1 MTVRHATLLV
11 MLWTLTLSG
20 LAQIVIEPSLTNLA
34 CTAIVV
40 AASVPVLLYIRFSAA
55 IDQQPLSTLMLFGF
69 CVTTLCG
76 ALVAQSVTGSAVS
89 ASLRQPVETFAVLAA
104 YELLAVLAH
113 AAYRL
118 FSNPRQP
125 AGLARRWLGRI
136 GVYTTPSV
144 PALWIAGIIGC
155 LSYCLPRPDGG
166 ATGAGGAAGGG
177 LLSAVALAFNFLI
190 AAPFL
195 IPLYRKLESRG
206 YGRSRWVYPG
216 LALYAALA
224 VLIGLIRNAR
234 AIMFV
239 GLITVALA
247 YLVTWLQSRVSVRSG
262 VFMRLGIIVVLFL
275 AVLGPV
281 SDLATAM
288 AIARAERGKASGLDM
303 IATTLHVWQK
313 PYLIQQYRDRERR
326 AGMFDRY
333 DEAYIANPLFARL
346 IETKFHD
353 NALYFA
359 QFLSTGDSRDRLT
372 RTTIELTW
380 AILPTP
386 VLKLLGIHID
396 KDDLNFSM
404 GDYLAYLARG
414 IPVGGRKTGSLF
426 AQGQV
431 VFGPLFPFVYVLLC
445 LILFKWMDLL
455 CCRRSD
461 GSAFPVPLALLTSWH
476 LVHLLCPE
484 SLHQGFNAI
493 VRGIPTDIAVYT
505 LVLGIAYLLT
515 GGTATLRRRESPMPT
530 PEAAVS

>member
-11 MLWTLTLSG
+11 MLWALALAA
-20 LAQIVIEPSLTNLA
+20 LAQIIIEPSLTNLA
-34 CTAIVV
+34 CTAIIV

-55 IDQQPLSTLMLFGF
+55 VDQQPLSTLMLLGF
-69 CVTTLCG
+69 CVTTLYG
-76 ALVAQSVTGSAVS
+76 ALLAQSVSGSPVS
-89 ASLRQPVETFAVLAA
+89 ASLRQPVATFAVLAA

-118 FSNPRQP
+118 FSNPGRP
-125 AGLARRWLGRI
+125 AGLVRRSLGRI
-136 GVYTTPSV
+136 GVYATPAV
-144 PALWIAGIIGC
+144 PALWIAGIVGC
-155 LSYCLPRPDGG
+155 LSYCMPRPDG
-166 ATGAGGAAGGG
+166 ATGAGAAEGG

-190 AAPFL
+190 SAPFL
-195 IPLYRKLESRG
+195 IPLYRKLEGPG
-206 YGRSRWVYPG
+206 YARSRWVYPG

-224 VLIGLIRNAR
+224 LLIALIRNTR
-234 AIMFV
+234 AIMLV

-247 YLVTWLQSRVSVRSG
+247 YLVTWLQSRASVRSG
-262 VFMRLGIIVVLFL
+262 VFMRLGIVAVLFL

-281 SDLATAM
+281 SNLATAM
-288 AIARAERGKASGLDM
+288 AIARAERGKASGMDM

-313 PYLIQQYRDRERR
+313 PYLIQQYRDRERH

-346 IETKFHD
+346 VETKFHD

-359 QFLSTGDSRDRLT
+359 QFLSTRDSQERLT
-372 RTTIELTW
+372 QTTVEFLW

-386 VLKLLGIHID
+386 VLKQLGIHID
-396 KDDLNFSM
+396 KEDLNFSM

-431 VFGPLFPFVYVLLC
+431 VFGALFPFVYVLLC

-455 CCRRSD
+455 CRRPAD
-461 GSAFPVPLALLTSWH
+461 GPAFPVPLALLTSWQ

-484 SLHQGFNAI
+484 SLHQGFIAI
-493 VRGIPTDIAVYT
+493 VRGIPTNIAVYT

-515 GGTATLRRRESPMPT
+515 GGAATLRRQESPVPT